1 MNVLNDLN
9 EREEVGRRLR
19 PPALACAGLAA
30 RDSPNCVL
38 MSDDDVLAGLKLAAA
53 RKAAKER
60 QKHEQGVVRALLA
73 AVECGPLPECGPSL
87 KSAVLP
93 CVGSRSAV
101 RAIDCSR
108 EKQWNGAA
116 WTSPRRD
123 SPRWAACCA
132 APAEY
137 VEPPIQ
143 KVRPGR
149 VELPS
154 EPDRI
159 DHRVGDFPSAC
170 VREISD
176 ARLSATPLVRRRR
189 VHVET
194 SWSPE
199 RDDAAGYLSLR
210 QGDTIVVTAE
220 TEPDWWSGYVE
231 PREWVV

>member
-1 MNVLNDLN
+1 
-9 EREEVGRRLR
+9 
-19 PPALACAGLAA
+19 
-30 RDSPNCVL
+30 

-60 QKHEQGVVRALLA
+60 QKHEQGGVRALLA
-73 AVECGPLPECGPSL
+73 AVECAPLPECGPSL

-101 RAIDCSR
+101 KAIDRSR
-108 EKQWNGAA
+108 SKRRDIAA
-116 WTSPRRD
+116 RASPRHG

-132 APAEY
+132 APAGDH
-137 VEPPIQ
+137 VEPPTE
-143 KVRPGR
+143 KLLPGR

-154 EPDRI
+154 EPDTI
-159 DHRVGDFPSAC
+159 DHRVGDFPSTC

-176 ARLSATPLVRRRR
+176 ARLSATPLVGRRRM
-189 VHVET
+189 HVDK
-194 SWSPE
+194 SWDPE

-210 QGDTIVVTAE
+210 EGDTIVVTAE

-231 PREWVV
+231 PREWIV